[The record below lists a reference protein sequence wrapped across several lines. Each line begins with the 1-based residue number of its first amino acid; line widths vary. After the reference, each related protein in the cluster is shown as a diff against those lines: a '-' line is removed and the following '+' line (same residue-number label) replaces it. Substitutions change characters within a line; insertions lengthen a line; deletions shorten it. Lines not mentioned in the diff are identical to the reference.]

1 MGGSLKMMCVCV
13 MCDVCVFVCLCVRS
27 ITDQV
32 LNGKTL
38 LSKVSSSKRDPK
50 RGTGDV
56 LVARFQMSRH
66 PMWKDCQN
74 QITRRSV
81 TYVTFRP

>member
-1 MGGSLKMMCVCV
+1 
-13 MCDVCVFVCLCVRS
+13 MCDVRS

-56 LVARFQMSRH
+56 LVARFSDVEEICGVGIIDDLGDVLSPVSEARGKKRET
-66 PMWKDCQN
+66 P
-74 QITRRSV
+74 
-81 TYVTFRP
+81 